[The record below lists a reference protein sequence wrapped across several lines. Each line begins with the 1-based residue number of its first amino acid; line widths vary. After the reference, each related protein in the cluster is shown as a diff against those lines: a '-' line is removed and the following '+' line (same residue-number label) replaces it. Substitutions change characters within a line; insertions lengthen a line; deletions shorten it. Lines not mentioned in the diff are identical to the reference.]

1 MKIQNK
7 RKVKQI
13 AINPSSDV
21 FSQLYYSS
29 IRSFITFNK
38 SYDLNRQARKTSVK
52 SSGDI
57 DDYDCMTGKEKFP
70 HNRRIEKA
78 KFTYSP
84 DDKAFEKQVKRL
96 KDQKEKQ
103 IKALKSLEF
112 PNNEIKSIK
121 YVINKTTRGL
131 KLPKTT

>member
-1 MKIQNK
+1 
-7 RKVKQI
+7 
-13 AINPSSDV
+13 
-21 FSQLYYSS
+21 
-29 IRSFITFNK
+29 
-38 SYDLNRQARKTSVK
+38 
-52 SSGDI
+52 
-57 DDYDCMTGKEKFP
+57 MTGKEKFP

-121 YVINKTTRGL
+121 YVTNKTTRGL